1 MAWFE
6 LTREPVSPAATFSA
20 GSHLEHS
27 SHDRHTRRATR
38 ERCVRSVSVSSCRS
52 LRRLCL
58 LFTTSSAAT
67 SLERHDQLVAA
78 CHRAAEAVPGGCS
91 VATPTHPAHAVSLP
105 IHSGLRP
112 VGAVHGQSSGPLLS
126 TATIQVDPS
135 GTPCPSPIRRIVHPT
150 GVTLSLESR
159 MEPSACTDS
168 WWDVPVA
175 TSPSWSLLSARPRTR
190 PRWPRQ

>member
-1 MAWFE
+1 MPCRLGVRRRFENQKSQRGCPCMPSEWAWFE
-6 LTREPVSPAATFSA
+6 LTREPVSPAA

-91 VATPTHPAHAVSLP
+91 VATPTHEAHAVPLP

-112 VGAVHGQSSGPLLS
+112 VGAEHGQSSGRPLH
-126 TATIQVDPS
+126 
-135 GTPCPSPIRRIVHPT
+135 CH
-150 GVTLSLESR
+150 
-159 MEPSACTDS
+159 
-168 WWDVPVA
+168 A
-175 TSPSWSLLSARPRTR
+175 TSRSVRFTLPQPYPTCRPPHWCDSASRE
-190 PRWPRQ
+190 